1 MPHSSVT
8 IEDLQERLEDF
19 VTEREWAPFH
29 SPKNLVMG
37 LCSETG
43 ELIEHFRWLSEDQ
56 SSDLDD
62 RQRHQVRRELADVQI
77 YLLLLAKKLDIDLL
91 EATADKIEEN
101 AEKYPI
107 DKSRG
112 RALKYTDL

>member
-1 MPHSSVT
+1 MT
-8 IEDLQERLEDF
+8 TLDELQKRLDDF
-19 VTEREWAPFH
+19 VTDREWAPFH

-37 LCSETG
+37 LCSEAG

-56 SSDLDD
+56 SSALDD
-62 RQRHQVRRELADVQI
+62 RQRREVMRELADVHI
-77 YLLLLAKKLDIDLL
+77 YLLLLARQLDIDLL
-91 EATADKIEEN
+91 QATAEKIEEN